1 SAARCR
7 SASWRRRPSG
17 TATSSPRALS
27 AIAVARP
34 IPRDAPVTSAPLMA
48 APLAR
53 SSLPAP
59 RPAGAILLQDDPAAL
74 RRGRS
79 TTPRRDHREA
89 TTRHDAWHRDAETGT
104 VERGAGPVPG
114 PWHALGRA
122 AVVGV
127 PVLRPI
133 EKGHHDH
140 GDHDR

>member
-1 SAARCR
+1 AA
-7 SASWRRRPSG
+7 
-17 TATSSPRALS
+17 
-27 AIAVARP
+27 ARP

-48 APLAR
+48 APLLAPCR
-53 SSLPAP
+53 ATPSSPRTP
-59 RPAGAILLQDDPAAL
+59 RPRMWARPRARRRSVGA
-74 RRGRS
+74 RRGAEAA
-79 TTPRRDHREA
+79 PRRDRREA
-89 TTRHDAWHRDAETGT
+89 TTRHDAWHRDAEAGT
-104 VERGAGPVPG
+104 VEREAGPVPG

>member
-1 SAARCR
+1 
-7 SASWRRRPSG
+7 
-17 TATSSPRALS
+17 
-27 AIAVARP
+27 
-34 IPRDAPVTSAPLMA
+34 MA

-59 RPAGAILLQDDPAAL
+59 GPAGAILLQDDPAAL
-74 RRGRS
+74 RRRRS
-79 TTPRRDHREA
+79 TAPRGDHREGR
-89 TTRHDAWHRDAETGT
+89 TRDAAGHRDAETGT

-122 AVVGV
+122 AVVGL